1 MVAAL
6 ETSVEERSEA
16 TRSRAWMAAAAGL
29 ALIFALMA
37 MFGPAV
43 AAGAEHGQPVVDRGA
58 DPARFGGA
66 ALPRAG
72 AEDIK
77 VGTVLNGLITAAESA
92 VGATGPPGFALG
104 AALFF
109 LKGLIGSADE
119 GDEAESAYAK
129 LTEIDAKLTD
139 LKKQLG
145 ENVFDIQVGRTDD
158 YIVDIRQAASDLRDA
173 LEHAKR
179 ADNKGLTDQERANE
193 ARAFNSSKAE
203 FLEHARKLVQ
213 DNVIAKLNSALVDYQ
228 EEGDPRNPVKKPALL
243 TQLRR
248 RIAGEKFL
256 TAEKS
261 AQIREFFRYYQWA
274 QVRLA
279 TVLTEYYMLGGP
291 CAWSP
296 PANYCD
302 KSKPAEADPVRA
314 ADRVTAIK
322 ANIELQRQAAGL
334 PKDYLDEAP
343 LEGRVFIDMK
353 SNLMWGLEPAY
364 RSSAQITRYGS
375 FRGCGVRKQ
384 DYPEGPTC
392 RLDARDRFAGY
403 DWVVPSMANA
413 KTLFNGSE
421 GNPISWLKT
430 AGVTFNNRNGTRFPG
445 YRPNQLSSQVA
456 LWLRDGWGL
465 TPPSRSTIFDDYT
478 RGIDDVILE
487 LADRDGNPYGRP
499 QEFERPVGYFCP
511 IHQSLDPYYP
521 IYNAPDCK
529 RPNESVGGFI
539 LWVRTTSAADRENYY
554 VTPPR

>member
-1 MVAAL
+1 VSTVGSHDVGSPEL
-6 ETSVEERSEA
+6 T
-16 TRSRAWMAAAAGL
+16 TGSRGRLSAAAGL
-29 ALIFALMA
+29 ALALVLLAMA
-37 MFGPAV
+37 APAV
-43 AAGAEHGQPVVDRGA
+43 AADAGHGQPVVDRGS
-58 DPARFGGA
+58 GA
-66 ALPRAG
+66 ARTAGTAARRAG

-92 VGATGPPGFALG
+92 VGATGPPGFVLG
-104 AALFF
+104 ASLFF
-109 LKGLIGSADE
+109 IKQLIGSSDGA
-119 GDEAESAYAK
+119 DEAEGAYAK
-129 LTEIDAKLTD
+129 LTEIDSKLTD
-139 LKKQLG
+139 LKNQLG
-145 ENVFDIQVGRTDD
+145 ENVFDLQVGKTDD

-173 LEHAKR
+173 LEHAKK
-179 ADNKGLTDQERANE
+179 ADNKALTDQERAKE
-193 ARAFNSSKAE
+193 RRSFNSSMAE
-203 FLEHARKLVQ
+203 FLDDAHKLVQ
-213 DNVIAKLNSALVDYQ
+213 DNVAAKLNSALIDYQ

-256 TAEKS
+256 TTEKS
-261 AQIREFFRYYQWA
+261 ARIREFFRYYQWA

-291 CAWSP
+291 CTWSP

-302 KSKPAEADPVRA
+302 KSKPAEADPGRA
-314 ADRVTAIK
+314 EDRVAAIK
-322 ANIELQRQAAGL
+322 ANIELQRVAAGL
-334 PKDYLDEAP
+334 PKKYLDEAP
-343 LEGRVFIDMK
+343 LEGRVFIDVK
-353 SNLMWGLEPAY
+353 SNFMWGIEPTY

-403 DWVVPSMANA
+403 DWVVPSMAEA
-413 KTLFNGSE
+413 KTLFNGRD
-421 GNPISWLKT
+421 GDPISWLKT

-456 LWLRDGWGL
+456 LWMRDGWSLGV
-465 TPPSRSTIFDDYT
+465 PSRSTIFDDYT
-478 RGIDDVILE
+478 RDLDDVILE
-487 LADRDGNPYGRP
+487 LADRDGRPYGSP
-499 QEFERPVGYFCP
+499 QEFQRPVGFFCP
-511 IHQSLDPYYP
+511 VHQSLSPYYP

-539 LWVRTTSAADRENYY
+539 LWVRSTTAADREDYY